1 MIPIRRG
8 SGSPR
13 SRISASSA
21 SSRMP
26 WPGAFSGS
34 PSGQTGRPPRLGS
47 WLVMY
52 TPSDGLPSM
61 PMITTSSP
69 RCTCTS
75 IAPTTA
81 RAIPRQWRRKAVVS
95 SWSLTIQK
103 RLSPVNASS
112 GHGIC
117 SMRQPCSRS
126 CSTSGE

>member
-52 TPSDGLPSM
+52 PPSDGLPSM
-61 PMITTSSP
+61 PMS
-69 RCTCTS
+69 
-75 IAPTTA
+75 APTTA